1 MVQAQLSFK
10 SPPKMQKVR
19 DYRDVLKSVNLL
31 FGILEEYGRLEKNLA
46 EIKNQNPN

>member
-10 SPPKMQKVR
+10 NSPKMQKVR
-19 DYRDVLKSVNLL
+19 NYRGIQKSVNLL

-46 EIKNQNPN
+46 EIKKQNSN